1 MGRVG
6 QGEFEG
12 SVKLSVAQRGII
24 IYPDDPQRRDIF
36 IGNDEIDAHL
46 KPAVDIVVLRLS

>member
-1 MGRVG
+1 MGRVN